1 MPMLD
6 DREWATIFPLL
17 QAGAQA
23 GEKQPALEAYFR
35 LTGFRETNF
44 NAIWH
49 HRRSLY
55 GPCCKHCGRPL
66 RTSRARWCAA
76 CGGERIEGGV
86 LSRRRLF
93 SVSLGQ
99 TWQGASAFLKGLAG
113 RAAPKSTPL
122 APDPAPSLENRL
134 GFEIRS
140 SDLFAA
146 LRHTFLERIRTVAC
160 LEQIISE
167 YASFLEAHAP
177 APVVEIRDQQTL
189 PFDKWLILDA
199 ILIGLIL
206 SDDEGWQWALGT
218 SAVSL
223 ADFQPNVGK
232 HPISALGVEPGAN
245 LSIEEYAKRI
255 AQNRNRARFASFKGS
270 ADRDRSLI
278 SFKIENAKR
287 LNHALSKQ
295 EKSLMIDEVY
305 RG

>member
-6 DREWATIFPLL
+6 EREWATIFPLL
-17 QAGAQA
+17 QAGAQV
-23 GEKQPALEAYFR
+23 GEKQSALEAYFR

-55 GPCCKHCGRPL
+55 GPCCNHCGKPL
-66 RTSRARWCAA
+66 RTPRARWCAA
-76 CGGERIEGGV
+76 CGGARIEGDV
-86 LSRRRLF
+86 LRRRRLF
-93 SVSLGQ
+93 LVSLRQ

-122 APDPAPSLENRL
+122 AADPAPSLENRL

-146 LRHTFLERIRTVAC
+146 LRRTFLERIRAVAR

-167 YASFLEAHAP
+167 YGSFLEAHAP
-177 APVVEIRDQQTL
+177 APVSEIRDQQTL

-206 SDDEGWQWALGT
+206 SDDEGLQWALCT
-218 SAVSL
+218 SAASL

-232 HPISALGVEPGAN
+232 RPLSALGVEPGAH
-245 LSIEEYAKRI
+245 LSIKEYAKRI
-255 AQNRNRARFASFKGS
+255 AQNRDRARFASFRGS
-270 ADRDRSLI
+270 VDRDHSLI

-287 LNHALSKQ
+287 LNHALSNE
-295 EKSLMIDEVY
+295 EKTVLI
-305 RG
+305 G